1 MSGPSKE
8 PWTLL
13 RVLDWTTQRFTDAK
27 LGAPRLEAQVLLGK
41 VLGLTRVQLY
51 TQFDRPLA
59 ESELAAYRE
68 LIKRRLAGEPAAYLV
83 GEQEFW
89 SQPFWVDASVLVPRR
104 DTETVI
110 ELVLDQIPAAE
121 RAAPRRV
128 LDLCTGAGALAV
140 ILAKELP
147 GAHVIATDVS
157 PAAIA
162 IAGRNAERAGVAA
175 RVALR
180 EGDLWTAVDA
190 AQDRGV
196 DDRSSGGSGSA
207 VAGGGEAPFDLIV
220 ANPPYVRTGE
230 LAGLS
235 PEVRREPVLALDGG
249 ADGLDVIRPLV
260 AGLAA
265 HAAAGALVAI
275 EHGFDQ
281 GADVRGLLDATGAFV
296 PAITRD
302 DLAGKPRVT
311 WTRRAPP
318 R

>member
-1 MSGPSKE
+1 MSGGSSKE

-51 TQFDRPLA
+51 TQFDRPLGDA
-59 ESELAAYRE
+59 ELAAYRE

-89 SQPFWVDASVLVPRR
+89 SQPFAVDASVLIPRR
-104 DTETVI
+104 DTETLI
-110 ELVLDQIPAAE
+110 EVVLDGIPAAE

-140 ILAKELP
+140 ILARELP
-147 GAHVIATDVS
+147 GAQVVATDVS
-157 PAAIA
+157 AAAIA
-162 IAGRNAERAGVAA
+162 IAAANAARAGVAD
-175 RVALR
+175 RVELR
-180 EGDLWTAVDA
+180 TGDLWTPVGDAV
-190 AQDRGV
+190 
-196 DDRSSGGSGSA
+196 
-207 VAGGGEAPFDLIV
+207 FDLIV

-235 PEVRREPVLALDGG
+235 REVRHEPVLALDGG

-265 HAAAGALVAI
+265 HAAGGALVAI

-281 GADVRGLLDATGAFV
+281 GADVRGLVDATGGFV
-296 PAITRD
+296 PAITRN
-302 DLAGKPRVT
+302 DLAGNPRVT
-311 WTRRAPP
+311 WTRRSIDK
-318 R
+318 